1 MVCATLSSLKSWR
14 VRPGGYAQRQH
25 FGAPMSNGLLI
36 VDDNA
41 GIRSLI
47 RTFVESQG
55 YKVCGEAVDGVDAIE
70 RANQTYPDL
79 ILLDLSMPRMNG
91 AKAASVLKGMMPN
104 VPIILFTLYEFGDA
118 IAGRRGAL
126 KVGRRNRTRA
136 TSKYT
141 SWPEPRSEVLTRG
154 GRETARYWVTS
165 AAVFG
170 WPGFLILN

>member
-1 MVCATLSSLKSWR
+1 
-14 VRPGGYAQRQH
+14 
-25 FGAPMSNGLLI
+25 MSNGLLI

-70 RANQTYPDL
+70 RANQIHPDL

-91 AKAASVLKGMMPN
+91 AKAASVLKGMMPH

-118 IAGRRGAL
+118 IAAPVGVDVVLSKSEGVTELAQHLNILLGPSRDL
-126 KVGRRNRTRA
+126 K
-136 TSKYT
+136 
-141 SWPEPRSEVLTRG
+141 
-154 GRETARYWVTS
+154 
-165 AAVFG
+165 F
-170 WPGFLILN
+170 